1 MVVQQ
6 LFCCFRNQQPNCAA
20 FTGIGASVFS
30 FAFLI
35 WGLADLGF
43 KERGVKAIYIIA
55 FILIILSMIGL
66 IILLIILKLRSSIT
80 NKNLNNIGRIICLA
94 ILIMCGIA
102 FIFIVISFID
112 LIITYSKLR
121 SDIKKGKFK
130 SNKIPDK
137 LKDAWDKAFDDA
149 TGNYDY
155 YDEDWYLKVLN
166 DELKIV
172 DHEWAAIFVPS
183 LFTLICLP
191 LMALAANFLY
201 KVFLERINTPTSV
214 KITQNTIPTQPN
226 IPQPGIF
233 PNNNAPVP
241 PTGNNVAYLVT
252 VNQSELDL
260 NK

>member
-1 MVVQQ
+1 MGVNQ
-6 LFCCFRNQQPNCAA
+6 LFCCFRNRQPICAA
-20 FTGIGASVFS
+20 FTGIGASVSS

-35 WGLADLGF
+35 WGIADLGF
-43 KERGVKAIYIIA
+43 KERGVKAIYIIV

-66 IILLIILKLRSSIT
+66 IILLLILNMRSSIT
-80 NKNLNNIGRIICLA
+80 NKNLNNFGRIICLA
-94 ILIMCGIA
+94 MLIICGIT
-102 FIFIVISFID
+102 FIFIVISFLD
-112 LIITYSKLR
+112 LIIVYSKLH

-137 LKDAWDKAFDDA
+137 FRNASDKAFDDA
-149 TGNYDY
+149 TGDYDY

-166 DELKIV
+166 DELKIIG
-172 DHEWAAIFVPS
+172 HEWAAIFVPS

-201 KVFLERINTPTSV
+201 KVFLERTNTPTSV
-214 KITQNTIPTQPN
+214 NITQNTIPTQPN

-233 PNNNAPVP
+233 QNNNAPIP
-241 PTGNNVAYLVT
+241 PTGNNVVYQVT
-252 VNQSELDL
+252 INQSELNL